1 MSPGI
6 RLIPSVCR
14 SFSIFSINCCFVA
27 ATACCSIADI
37 MSAAAAAAAAAAFA
51 SSLSLFCAISSAIP
65 LSSSNACKFHSLM
78 RSAIR
83 SRSLSCASML
93 SILPGDVCSRV
104 RDGDGGG
111 VDILLSL
118 MCLFIVKFLVVGQGF
133 VRRSVRLRSRAC
145 TCSLCLCSCSAIVA
159 NPSAPLA
166 CLLVSPAAL
175 GSISSSDEIFVI

>member
-27 ATACCSIADI
+27 AAAVAAV
-37 MSAAAAAAAAAAFA
+37 AAAAAGAAALSRSIA
-51 SSLSLFCAISSAIP
+51 SVMFFTIP
-65 LSSSNACKFHSLM
+65 LSFFNACKSHFSMILPISF
-78 RSAIR
+78 RA
-83 SRSLSCASML
+83 SRFSCACIM

-159 NPSAPLA
+159 NPSTPLA
-166 CLLVSPAAL
+166 CLLVSQAAL